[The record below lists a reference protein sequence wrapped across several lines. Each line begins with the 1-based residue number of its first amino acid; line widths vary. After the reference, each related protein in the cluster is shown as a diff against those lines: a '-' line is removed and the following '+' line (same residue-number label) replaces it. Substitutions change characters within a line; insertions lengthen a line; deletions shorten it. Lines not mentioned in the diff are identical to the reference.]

1 MYKSHIYSQ
10 DRRDNER
17 RGSSYENDYH
27 NRNRNSYRDEQERYA
42 RSYEDERRYDRG
54 NYASQKDDY
63 GPFSNIYSDEQSDRR
78 RDFDTRYNDR
88 DNYYYDRSH
97 STRQGMDEAYGK
109 SFGDI
114 FGGGRKRNDR
124 DRDYFTSYR
133 SGDENRY
140 GSDSNYSLYGSH
152 ESEYDRRN
160 RYADERDPFRRS
172 DDSRNQWRDHDRN
185 PEYRYRNESDN
196 RNSRDVSYHGYS
208 TGYDKRRRY

>member
-1 MYKSHIYSQ
+1 MYKSHTYSQ
-10 DRRDNER
+10 DRRDNGR
-17 RGSSYENDYH
+17 RGSSYENDYN
-27 NRNRNSYRDEQERYA
+27 NRNQNSYRDERERYA
-42 RSYEDERRYDRG
+42 RSYEDERYHRG
-54 NYASQKDDY
+54 NYDSRKDDY

-88 DNYYYDRSH
+88 DNYYYDRSR

-114 FGGGRKRNDR
+114 FGGGRKRNDS

-140 GSDSNYSLYGSH
+140 ESDPNYSLYGSH

-160 RYADERDPFRRS
+160 PYAD
-172 DDSRNQWRDHDRN
+172 DRQQ
-185 PEYRYRNESDN
+185 EYDYRNDRDN
-196 RNSRDVSYHGYS
+196 RNRRNASERDTTYHGYS